1 MPVHNHSMSGMV
13 MVMVVL
19 TRLVVRMEQLFDF
32 KKRFP
37 FELG

>member
-1 MPVHNHSMSGMV
+1 MSGMV

-32 KKRFP
+32 KRFP